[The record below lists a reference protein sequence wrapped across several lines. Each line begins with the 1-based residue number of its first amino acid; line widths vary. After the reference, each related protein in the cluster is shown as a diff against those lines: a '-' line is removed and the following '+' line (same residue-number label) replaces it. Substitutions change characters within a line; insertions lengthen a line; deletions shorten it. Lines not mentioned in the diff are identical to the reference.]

1 MIIGAHI
8 MLQSTND
15 RADMAF
21 LTDVLKL
28 SSIDAGGGYMIYGV
42 PPAEMS
48 IHGSEQNDVHKLY
61 LMCDD
66 IAAFT
71 GEMTRHHIPFST
83 PMRQSWGT
91 ATEITL
97 PGGGKLGVYQPRHE
111 RPELGGEK
119 APTRRKADSRAKKAG
134 MKRASTKKAGVAAK
148 KPAKTP
154 AKKSGKKKATSKK
167 TAAKKRSRR

>member
-28 SSIDAGGGYMIYGV
+28 PSINAGHGYMIYGI

-61 LMCDD
+61 LMCED

-71 GEMTRHHIPFST
+71 GDMTRHHIAFST
-83 PMRQSWGT
+83 PVRQSWGT
-91 ATEITL
+91 VTEITL
-97 PGGGKLGVYQPRHE
+97 PGGGRLGIYQPRHE
-111 RPELGGEK
+111 RPEPMGVK
-119 APTRRKADSRAKKAG
+119 PPARKKARTHA
-134 MKRASTKKAGVAAK
+134 KTQAK
-148 KPAKTP
+148 KPAKRTGKKP
-154 AKKSGKKKATSKK
+154 AKRSAEHPTKKKTAAKK